1 MVLIVTGASV
11 QVFRFADTHKN
22 LTITTDEFIGNLRVV
37 QGRALSFY
45 RSNKNNE
52 RHTCGFGIKIL
63 NNKKY
68 IVYSTWAHHEQYL
81 KNPNVCHE
89 GLGAN
94 EKDVFYSYDD
104 ANELDDSKQ
113 GGIKKEEEFTLRK
126 GVVFDG
132 DSLNKDIF
140 FLAPYSEVKTNSS
153 DGFIFKSESDSNN
166 FSKTIKVNGLGMIEE
181 E

>member
-45 RSNKNNE
+45 RSNENNE

-63 NNKKY
+63 DNKKY

-89 GLGAN
+89 GLGVS
-94 EKDVFYSYDD
+94 EKDVFYSYDN
-104 ANELDDSKQ
+104 ANGLDVNNE
-113 GGIKKEEEFTLRK
+113 GGIKEEEKFTLRK
-126 GVVFDG
+126 GVVFADN
-132 DSLNKDIF
+132 SLDEDIF
-140 FLAPYSEVKTNSS
+140 FLAPYSEVKTNPS
-153 DGFIFKSESDSNN
+153 DGFIFKSENNGNN
-166 FSKTIKVNGLGMIEE
+166 FSKTIKVNGLGMIKEE
-181 E
+181 